1 MSLKRQLV
9 SPQRDSRA
17 HSWQNAVLVGVSS
30 SVASCPSLGSSFSL
44 AAASFRL
51 IRLTNIKSRDVDKP
65 GISAHM
71 FTGMLGEVVSLH
83 VQLGLEDDK
92 LLLQASA
99 VRAQEV
105 VLLEVFLQLFIVEEV
120 VGLSRISSVAE
131 EASLVLHAAV
141 LKQLVVVVEALAA
154 EAAERV
160 ALETRLVSGAGLVVA
175 VAHVLLQLLIA
186 KELMLVG
193 EDLLVASAEI
203 AHALVVRRLDV
214 PVEIGPAQAG
224 KVAGLV
230 GTVVSQQEDGVANN
244 VLVCVLDADV
254 GVGGGEVLVGVVFE
268 SLLGIVGEDDIGC
281 RRSAVGT
288 VLDLVQG
295 PHAQA
300 ADVACLVVARRN
312 RVVGNRVGADE
323 ADFGVVVV
331 VVNLWPGG
339 RHGLVLLA
347 GCRRCSLC

>member
-1 MSLKRQLV
+1 
-9 SPQRDSRA
+9 
-17 HSWQNAVLVGVSS
+17 
-30 SVASCPSLGSSFSL
+30 
-44 AAASFRL
+44 
-51 IRLTNIKSRDVDKP
+51 
-65 GISAHM
+65 M

-83 VQLGLEDDK
+83 VQLRLEDDK

-105 VLLEVFLQLFIVEEV
+105 VLLEMLLQLFVVEEV

-141 LKQLVVVVEALAA
+141 LKQLVVVIEALAT

-186 KELMLVG
+186 EELMLVG
-193 EDLLVASAEI
+193 EDLLVTSAEI

-214 PVEIGPAQAG
+214 PVEVGPAQAG

-230 GTVVSQQEDGVANN
+230 GTVVSQQEDGVADN

-281 RRSAVGT
+281 WRLSEHRQLAYTYWQQSKGEAIDQEEKPMTYSAVGT

-295 PHAQA
+295 SHAQA
-300 ADVACLVVARRN
+300 ADVACLVVARRD

-323 ADFGVVVV
+323 ADFGIVVV

-339 RHGLVLLA
+339 GHGLVLFA
-347 GCRRCSLC
+347 GRRRCSLC